1 MRASEQRIPFLLR
14 QFYLMYP
21 VQRFARA
28 GFAVSEG
35 SCITGVMQ
43 DEQRFSEI
51 EFLPQQ
57 LTILR
62 PTSQPAGKQQVR
74 LAEGSHHGTRRTQTT
89 EGLKQKP
96 DALLNLLIGIQRHL
110 ALCIINQADRKRHVQ
125 LPTPR
130 FAQQSAAGPRLNH
143 MQFGFTHGALESK
156 QEPIIEI
163 GGIVETVL
171 IENQGVAEPTDLQ
184 EPMPVAT
191 VAGQAGD
198 LYPDHQPGVTH
209 TYLGHEFLE
218 TLAICR

>member
-1 MRASEQRIPFLLR
+1 MN
-14 QFYLMYP
+14 P

-28 GFAVSEG
+28 GSAIHEG
-35 SCITGVMQ
+35 SCIAGVMQ
-43 DEQRFSEI
+43 DEQRLVEI

-57 LTILR
+57 LTVLR
-62 PTSQPAGKQQVR
+62 STSQPAGKQQFR
-74 LAEGSHHGTRRTQTT
+74 LAEGSHHGTRGTQTA

-110 ALCIINQADRKRHVQ
+110 TLYIINEADRKRHVQ

-130 FAQQSAAGPRLNH
+130 FAQQGAAGPRLNH

-156 QEPIIEI
+156 QEPVIEI
-163 GGIVETVL
+163 GGMVEAVL
-171 IENQGVAEPTDLQ
+171 IENQGIAEPTDLQ

-198 LYPDHQPGVTH
+198 LQPDHQSGVTH
-209 TYLGHEFLE
+209 AHLGHEFLE